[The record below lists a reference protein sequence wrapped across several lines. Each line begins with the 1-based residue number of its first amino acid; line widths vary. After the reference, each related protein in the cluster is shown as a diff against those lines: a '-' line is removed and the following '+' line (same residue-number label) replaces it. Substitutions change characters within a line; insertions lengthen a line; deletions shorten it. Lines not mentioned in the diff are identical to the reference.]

1 MQPNDAEL
9 VARLQRRDPEAVGV
23 LMEQYADRLYNYAYY
38 HSGDHF
44 QAEDIVSETFTRII
58 EKIDGYVVRDVP
70 FKAWVFRIA
79 HNLLVD
85 HFRLITKQKTVSL
98 EVVDIDNGPVATPSS
113 DWGAADGSAMA
124 EQYANREELHQA
136 IATLPEDQRTVF
148 ILRFFEGVELEQV
161 ADSLEKSLAAIKSL
175 QYRAVRNLRRTLDEM
190 SDRDMVTPIN
200 NQSDLV

>member
-9 VARLQRRDPEAVGV
+9 VKRLQQRDPEAVGV

-44 QAEDIVSETFTRII
+44 QAEDIVSETFTRVI
-58 EKIDGYVVRDVP
+58 EKIDGYVLRDVP
-70 FKAWVFRIA
+70 FKAWIFRIA

-85 HFRLITKQKTVSL
+85 HFRQRSKLKAVSL
-98 EVVDIDNGPVATPSS
+98 DSLDFDNGPIINPPS
-113 DWGAADGSAMA
+113 DWGAADGGSMA
-124 EQYANREELHQA
+124 EQLADREELHQA

-148 ILRFFEGVELEQV
+148 ILRFIEGVALEQV
-161 ADSLEKSLAAIKSL
+161 ADTLEKSLAAIKSL

-190 SDRDMVTPIN
+190 SDIDLINPITS
-200 NQSDLV
+200 QSELV